1 MINSALKVSQRI
13 WDHVYFVHPLTDI
26 FVDIST
32 DISLDMSVNIST
44 DMSVDIW
51 SIFRSERGD
60 VEVSI

>member
-13 WDHVYFVHPLTDI
+13 WDHVYFVHPSTDI
-26 FVDIST
+26 LVDIWT

-51 SIFRSERGD
+51 
-60 VEVSI
+60 

>member
-26 FVDIST
+26 LVNIST

-44 DMSVDIW
+44 DMSVDKLYDRY
-51 SIFRSERGD
+51 FTQRGGC
-60 VEVSI
+60 